1 VARIHRSTDI
11 WARARVGRTVEAF
24 FSDNHIEP
32 DYASSFLIL
41 EPQATDEA
49 T

>member
-1 VARIHRSTDI
+1 MPPTTASP
-11 WARARVGRTVEAF
+11 ASGGRTVEAF

-32 DYASSFLIL
+32 DYAVEFFIL

-49 T
+49 TES